1 MASVLCL
8 HTGRCSVL
16 SACTSK
22 LCCAMLCSVVSDSL
36 RHQSSPP
43 DSSVHGDSPG
53 QNTGV
58 GCHALFQGLF
68 PTQKLNPGLL
78 LCRLILYHLSHQGSP
93 RILEWIANPYS
104 RGSSWSRNRTG
115 SPRLQT
121 DSLPAELA
129 GKPGP
134 FLVAS
139 KCIYFCKVIFWCK
152 VVVCFLVNICL
163 FGVLVGCLFGWLVV
177 NWFVWL
183 IG

>member
-1 MASVLCL
+1 MMDWGATFSIAITAGVSLSLSTGEWETQKSWPLLLYSVPLF
-8 HTGRCSVL
+8 HVIRQAMGKPMTWHPGRCSVL

-104 RGSSWSRNRTG
+104 RGSS
-115 SPRLQT
+115 
-121 DSLPAELA
+121 
-129 GKPGP
+129 
-134 FLVAS
+134 
-139 KCIYFCKVIFWCK
+139 
-152 VVVCFLVNICL
+152 
-163 FGVLVGCLFGWLVV
+163 
-177 NWFVWL
+177 
-183 IG
+183 